1 MNAKHSLSMSRA
13 RILLLVGAVLCA
25 QPLRGQQA
33 WSEGRNVA
41 GLASD
46 DASGKKAEATL
57 FGRFTSGDFRTLSQ
71 GKTVWTAGAAAKAE
85 THFKDLVLVGNFGF
99 AQEEGSEMM
108 GSMFTQ
114 PGYYPVDVLEFTP
127 GRKSKQTYDIAGGL
141 AWTNG
146 SRWIPGVTARFQGI
160 NYAKRKDLRHTTY
173 RQEVEL
179 TPSLLFQGDGW
190 RIGASYIF
198 EKTSEFIQAEQ
209 IGPAKA
215 ESYYA
220 FLDKGMRYGA
230 YQAWDGSG
238 IHLAEPGV
246 DRFPVHEI
254 SHGAALQF
262 SLGESLYAD
271 FEFLRSQGE
280 VGEKG
285 YTWFHF
291 PSLTLAGQLIYH
303 FEGLGGSQNLR
314 LGGSW
319 TSLTLHESVIEKVT
333 TGGVTTPS
341 ILGSNRVFAKK
352 ALQLQ
357 ATYTIE
363 RADGFVLEAGMN
375 YDQDNK
381 LSSTMY
387 PFVDYDHG
395 SHLFLHL
402 NLSIPLGSAFT
413 LKTGSLLGGV
423 MNSDQHSFDNENEK
437 LGVSTRPFQLTS
449 WWDLEQ
455 EFDDIL
461 RAGLSLSLRYDLRRL
476 PLYLEAG
483 CSFTYAFGV
492 TLVPGPYRQTSHL
505 CIGYNF

>member
-13 RILLLVGAVLCA
+13 FLLFAGAVLCA
-25 QPLRGQQA
+25 QPLAGQES
-33 WSEGRNVA
+33 WSQSRNVA
-41 GLASD
+41 GLAS
-46 DASGKKAEATL
+46 AETSGKTAEAAL
-57 FGRFTSGDFRTLSQ
+57 FGSFSSGDFRTLSQ

-99 AQEEGSEMM
+99 EQEEGSEMM
-108 GSMFTQ
+108 GSMFTK

-146 SRWIPGVTARFQGI
+146 SRWIPGINARFQGI

-173 RQEVEL
+173 RQELEL

-220 FLDKGMRYGA
+220 FLDKGMRYGS

-254 SHGAALQF
+254 SHGASLQF

-271 FEFLRSQGE
+271 VEFLRSQGE

-285 YTWFHF
+285 YTWFRF
-291 PSLTLAGQLIYH
+291 PSLQLAGQVIYS
-303 FEGLGGSQNLR
+303 FEGVGGSQSVR
-314 LGGSW
+314 LSGSW
-319 TSLTLHESVIEKVT
+319 SSQQMEETVIEKVT
-333 TGGVTTPS
+333 SGGVTTPS

-357 ATYTIE
+357 AVYTIKQ
-363 RADGFVLEAGMN
+363 ANGFALEAGMD
-375 YDQDNK
+375 YDRDNK

-387 PFVDYDHG
+387 PFLDFDRG
-395 SHLFLHL
+395 SHIFLHL
-402 NLSIPLGSAFT
+402 DLSLPLTASLT
-413 LKTGSLLGGV
+413 LKAGGLVGGLLDARQ
-423 MNSDQHSFDNENEK
+423 NFSENENEK
-437 LGVSTRPFQLTS
+437 LGVSSRPFQLSS
-449 WWDLEQ
+449 WWNLEQ
-455 EFDDIL
+455 EYDDIL
-461 RAGLSLSLRYDLRRL
+461 RAAVSLALRYDLRRL

-483 CSFTYAFGV
+483 CNFTYAFGV
-492 TLVPGPYRQTSHL
+492 TLVPGPYRQCSQL
-505 CIGYNF
+505 CIGYKF